1 MARGELLSVLG
12 LYRYDPT
19 IFDNMAVPY
28 GISKDDLVAEII
40 FETAELEVLIPDSD
54 LFKSMVGV
62 WSNVRMKSWND
73 MMNVLTVRNYE
84 PFINLDR
91 TETETR
97 NLTGT
102 AKNTRTFGDQ
112 NQTTPNLT
120 TTDQIQSYDSGAWQ
134 DRQKR
139 MNTGTE
145 TSRHT
150 GTIGDD
156 GTTTDGG
163 TITRRT
169 VGDSAMYTKQNI
181 IEQEMKIRETYDI
194 YQIIISE
201 FKKQFCLLIY

>member
-28 GISKDDLVAEII
+28 GVDKDDLVAEII

-62 WSNVRMKSWND
+62 WSNLRMKSWND
-73 MMNVLTVRNYE
+73 MMNVLTVRGYD
-84 PFINLDR
+84 PFINIDR

-97 NLTGT
+97 DLHGT
-102 AKNTRTFGDQ
+102 ANNTRSYNEQ
-112 NQTTPNLT
+112 NENTPDLT

-139 MNTGTE
+139 LNAGKE
-145 TSRHT
+145 TAKHT
-150 GTIGDD
+150 GSVGDNGSTSD
-156 GTTTDGG
+156 SG

-181 IEQEMKIRETYDI
+181 IEQEMNIREKYDM
-194 YQIIISE
+194 YRIIISE
-201 FKKQFCLLIY
+201 FKREFCLLIY